1 MVVARTPDGEM
12 GVLPGHTPVLGVLV
26 EGEVRISA
34 TAGESLTAQVDGG
47 FISVDHDRVTLV
59 GQRVTIGEAAA
70 AGSSAH

>member
-26 EGEVRISA
+26 GGEVRINA
-34 TAGESLTAQVDGG
+34 TAAESVAAQVDGG

-59 GQRVTIGEAAA
+59 AERVTIGQAATA
-70 AGSSAH
+70 RSSAP